1 MAEQPASSEVRT
13 TTEVCASG
21 PEEID
26 IDLGVE
32 VGFIIATTCT
42 SLELDEDDELF
53 DDELFDDHPAD
64 ETLEAA
70 REDELAAAAD

>member
-1 MAEQPASSEVRT
+1 MSEQFGSSTVQTTAEVG
-13 TTEVCASG
+13 ASG

-42 SLELDEDDELF
+42 SLELEEDDELF
-53 DDELFDDHPAD
+53 DDTLSDDELAD
-64 ETLEAA
+64 ESLEAA
-70 REDELAAAAD
+70 TENELAPS

>member
-1 MAEQPASSEVRT
+1 MTEQSASSRVRT
-13 TTEVCASG
+13 TAEGSASG

-32 VGFIIATTCT
+32 VGFIIGSTCC

-53 DDELFDDHPAD
+53 DDNSAD
-64 ETLEAA
+64 ASLEAA
-70 REDELAAAAD
+70 GEYELAPS

>member
-1 MAEQPASSEVRT
+1 MTEQSASSKVRT
-13 TTEVCASG
+13 TAELGASG

-32 VGFIIATTCT
+32 VGFIIGSTCC

-53 DDELFDDHPAD
+53 DDELYLAD
-64 ETLEAA
+64 GS
-70 REDELAAAAD
+70 LAAAGEYELAPS